1 MSSPA
6 GLAARPPADGRG
18 GVRVGQVLAA
28 RRRSRAAVDRQ
39 RRRNTVDDNYS
50 PGGVESAVR
59 ASAESVNQA
68 LDQAGRANCRALF
81 LRLVDVRAA
90 RPVRRHAPLAELS
103 EDLLVV
109 ATPFRQRRPP
119 HRGR

>member
-1 MSSPA
+1 M
-6 GLAARPPADGRG
+6 
-18 GVRVGQVLAA
+18 
-28 RRRSRAAVDRQ
+28 DRQ

-109 ATPFRQRRPP
+109 ATPFRQRRSP